1 MPRPPAW
8 TPPAAVQAAAGDGP
22 RAVLKFRQD
31 RAPAIGVTPF
41 TWYVRC
47 NKPALE
53 FLLERARLDPT
64 IAPRIP
70 REAPA
75 AGAFVSKD
83 TLVRLLCDLGLF
95 QADLD
100 RLRAP
105 APASL
110 GGLPPRWSGGCFA
123 PPHPLLLWRSTACGP
138 LFSLSCAQSGRIIG
152 SPRPQAGRISL
163 SVSGRGSR
171 SGTPIRARTCRFQ
184 TELVS
189 SAWISTRHLLPWRLS
204 YTKGCHSVLMYVAL

>member
-1 MPRPPAW
+1 MCPIHYRRVTASPWPRRAAQAGAHLASAIGALFDAVIAAPLKLRGLANRWVRWARIAIERLAKARWAAMVAETAAPTLPRPPAW
-8 TPPAAVQAAAGDGP
+8 IPPAAVQAAARDGP

-105 APASL
+105 APA
-110 GGLPPRWSGGCFA
+110 
-123 PPHPLLLWRSTACGP
+123 
-138 LFSLSCAQSGRIIG
+138 
-152 SPRPQAGRISL
+152 
-163 SVSGRGSR
+163 
-171 SGTPIRARTCRFQ
+171 
-184 TELVS
+184 
-189 SAWISTRHLLPWRLS
+189 
-204 YTKGCHSVLMYVAL
+204 

>member
-1 MPRPPAW
+1 MVAETAAPTLPRPPAW
-8 TPPAAVQAAAGDGP
+8 IPPAAVQAAARDGP

-53 FLLERARLDPT
+53 FLLDRARLDPT

-105 APASL
+105 APA
-110 GGLPPRWSGGCFA
+110 
-123 PPHPLLLWRSTACGP
+123 
-138 LFSLSCAQSGRIIG
+138 
-152 SPRPQAGRISL
+152 
-163 SVSGRGSR
+163 
-171 SGTPIRARTCRFQ
+171 
-184 TELVS
+184 
-189 SAWISTRHLLPWRLS
+189 
-204 YTKGCHSVLMYVAL
+204 